1 MTETMT
7 DIYFQM
13 KTNDMNIINSFMK
26 KMIMALTVD
35 ELELIEQAKVTQ
47 TMVELEVSYDAFEK
61 DRQE

>member
-13 KTNDMNIINSFMK
+13 KTNDMNIINSMMK